1 MPKRTDL
8 MIIGLMIIVMIT
20 LVSPNVWAENNNE
33 YDNERINERIIVLDF
48 LALDENGNY
57 IDTLGLQ
64 QADLVNLSRIMSQGI
79 AARLVQYGEFDVL
92 DSVSLR
98 EQIGTLGFTYETS
111 AYERAQVLLE
121 SNLADQVITGSIT
134 LLQNTAVLGVQRFQM
149 IDDQPTLVGS
159 AMGTSARVSDTPS
172 LVDTLVTSLFPSD
185 VQVIERSIEQV
196 FVVPSQIRMNLGGSK
211 QITVY
216 ALDSMGRP
224 VTNPEFLYFSS
235 DESKVEVSEHGV
247 VKGLQPGTSTIT
259 VRAIS
264 RTARS
269 GSPATMNVTVV
280 PPVLGVRVGTLVTN
294 RAGIE
299 GRPIRLGIRLTPTVD
314 QRGTQQKTVTPTQ
327 TAADITNPLSLVSSF
342 FSSLLT
348 NGLITIDLD
357 FDPTKEL
364 LVAFSGVQR
373 SASGYIGTGVG
384 YLSPLDDLSSEKGF
398 VFRFTLGTQ
407 YRPSDRFTLPVEA
420 VMDAIFPT
428 ASTFKPSFRIGVNVG
443 FDLFP

>member
-1 MPKRTDL
+1 MRKRTDL
-8 MIIGLMIIVMIT
+8 IIIMSLLVLLIAGL
-20 LVSPNVWAENNNE
+20 LSPSVWAETNS
-33 YDNERINERIIVLDF
+33 ERVVVLDF
-48 LALDENGNY
+48 LTLDENGNY
-57 IDTLGLQ
+57 IDTLALKHT
-64 QADLVNLSRIMSQGI
+64 DLVNLSRIMSQGI

-92 DSVSLR
+92 DSISLR
-98 EQIGTLGFTYETS
+98 DEINSLGFTYETS

-149 IDDQPTLVGS
+149 IDGQPTLAGS
-159 AMGTSARVSDTPS
+159 AMGTTARVSDAPS
-172 LVDTLVTSLFPSD
+172 LVDTLVSSLFPAD

-235 DESKVEVSEHGV
+235 DESKVEVNEHGV
-247 VKGLQPGTSTIT
+247 VRGLQPGTSTIT

-269 GSPATMNVTVV
+269 GSPATMSVTVV

-299 GRPIRLGIRLTPTVD
+299 GRPIRLGVRLTPTVD

-327 TAADITNPLSLVSSF
+327 TAPDVTNPLSLVSSF

-384 YLSPLDDLSSEKGF
+384 YLSPLDDLSAEKGF
-398 VFRFTLGTQ
+398 VFRFTLGSQ
-407 YRPSDRFTLPVEA
+407 YRPSDRFTLPIEA

-428 ASTFKPSFRIGVNVG
+428 SSAFKPTFRIGINVG